1 MWGLFPEKAPRA
13 LGKNGR
19 VTYSIVARDAA
30 TGDLGVA
37 VQSAYFTVGPVVP
50 WAEAG
55 VGAVATQSL
64 VNVAFGPLG
73 LDLMRGGYTPERAVA
88 SLLAGDQEPDGRQL
102 AMVNA
107 FGDVAAHTGPR
118 CIPAAG
124 HRTGNGYSCQAN
136 LMERDTVWD
145 AMGEAF
151 EATEGEPL
159 ADRLIAALRAAEGEG
174 GDIRGRQSAA
184 IVVVSGHPTGRPWE
198 DCRLDLRVDDHADP
212 VEELAR
218 LVRLQRAFLTA
229 SGGNRVLSTGREDDV
244 KRMRLEA
251 LAIAPEMIQLRFMA
265 GLSHAQAGEWEE
277 ALPLLRDVL
286 AEEPRFREALRRMD
300 RVGRVPPGLADAV
313 EGRL

>member
-1 MWGLFPEKAPRA
+1 M
-13 LGKNGR
+13 
-19 VTYSIVARDAA
+19 TYSIVARDPE

-73 LDLMRGGYTPERAVA
+73 LDLMRGGLPPARAIA
-88 SLLAGDQEPDGRQL
+88 ALLAGDDEPEGRQV

-107 FGDVAAHTGPR
+107 FGDAAAHTGRR

-124 HRTGNGYSCQAN
+124 HHTGAGFSCQAN

-145 AMGEAF
+145 AMAAAF
-151 EATEGEPL
+151 AGSAGDPL
-159 ADRLIAALRAAEGEG
+159 PDRLITALRAAEAEG

-184 IVVVSGHPTGRPWE
+184 IVVVSGRPTGRPWE
-198 DCRLDLRVDDHADP
+198 DRRLDLRVDDHPDP

-218 LVRLQRAFLTA
+218 LVRLQRAFHTA
-229 SGGNRVLSTGREDDV
+229 AGGNRVLSTGREEDV

-265 GLSHAQAGEWEE
+265 GLSHAQAGEWDE
-277 ALPLLRDVL
+277 ALPLLRGVL
-286 AEEPRFREALRRMD
+286 EEEPRFREALRRMD
-300 RVGRVPPGLADAV
+300 SVGRVPAGLVDAV
-313 EGRL
+313 ESRL